1 MQYLASRGTPPGKAS
16 GVVYGVSTLGNIAG
30 VMLTAFVLIPNLRV
44 STLLQLW
51 LAVAV
56 VSLAILLRLLRAAPA
71 E

>member
-1 MQYLASRGTPPGKAS
+1 
-16 GVVYGVSTLGNIAG
+16 
-30 VMLTAFVLIPNLRV
+30 MLTAFVLIPNLRV

>member
-1 MQYLASRGTPPGKAS
+1 
-16 GVVYGVSTLGNIAG
+16 
-30 VMLTAFVLIPNLRV
+30 MLTAFVLIPNLRV

-56 VSLAILLRLLRAAPA
+56 VSLVVLLRLLRSAPA